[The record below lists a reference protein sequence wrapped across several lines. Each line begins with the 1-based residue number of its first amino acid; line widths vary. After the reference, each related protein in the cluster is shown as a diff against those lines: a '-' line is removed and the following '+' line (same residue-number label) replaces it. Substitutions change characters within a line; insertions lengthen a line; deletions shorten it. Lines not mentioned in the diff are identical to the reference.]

1 MGEPSPAMSSI
12 AALVRSPERHPRAVG
27 KLLAALTVVLGAAI
41 AAPGVAHCEP
51 QPAGLT
57 ATGGYTLCGRER
69 GANCVIDGDTVIVQ
83 GVTVRIEDI
92 DAPETVRANCA
103 SEATLGKRA
112 TNRLMELMNAAP
124 VAAVDDGGRDE
135 DRYGRK
141 LRVLIQDGESVGGRL
156 VREGLARPWTGRRQ
170 PWC

>member
-1 MGEPSPAMSSI
+1 MASLAPLPG
-12 AALVRSPERHPRAVG
+12 SPERRHRSAG
-27 KLLAALTVVLGAAI
+27 KLPAALAVVIGATV
-41 AAPGVAHCEP
+41 AAPGAGLCGP
-51 QPAGLT
+51 QPAGLM
-57 ATGGYTLCGRER
+57 ATGGYTLCSQGR

-83 GVTVRIEDI
+83 GVIIRIEDI
-92 DAPETVRANCA
+92 DAPETGRAKCA

-141 LRVLIQDGESVGGRL
+141 LRVLMQDGESVGGRL